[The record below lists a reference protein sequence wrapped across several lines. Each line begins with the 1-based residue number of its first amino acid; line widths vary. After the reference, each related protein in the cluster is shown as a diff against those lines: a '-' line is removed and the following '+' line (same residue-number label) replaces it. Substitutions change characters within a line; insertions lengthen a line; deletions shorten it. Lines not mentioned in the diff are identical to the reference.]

1 MPAPYPPHPDPAHS
15 AASAGAGGEGQEG
28 SEQGMVGACLHPDG
42 GSEAPFWTGSEQS
55 GCNCVFGCRVVRAG
69 GALDAGPRLSPHGL
83 PGMQRQSVHCTER
96 QAGPVDERH
105 CDPLDRPDDRQRK
118 CSEEPCPAR

>member
-1 MPAPYPPHPDPAHS
+1 M
-15 AASAGAGGEGQEG
+15 GR
-28 SEQGMVGACLHPDG
+28 ACLPHVR
-42 GSEAPFWTGSEQS
+42 GSEALFWKGSEQS
-55 GCNCVFGCRVVRAG
+55 GYSCGFGCSGAQAG
-69 GALDAGPRLSPHGL
+69 GTLGAGPRLSPCGL

>member
-1 MPAPYPPHPDPAHS
+1 MSRRQWGPAFT
-15 AASAGAGGEGQEG
+15 
-28 SEQGMVGACLHPDG
+28 LT
-42 GSEAPFWTGSEQS
+42 EAVRPRSGRVLSS
-55 GCNCVFGCRVVRAG
+55 GCSCVFGCRVVRAG
-69 GALDAGPRLSPHGL
+69 GALGAGPRLSPHGL